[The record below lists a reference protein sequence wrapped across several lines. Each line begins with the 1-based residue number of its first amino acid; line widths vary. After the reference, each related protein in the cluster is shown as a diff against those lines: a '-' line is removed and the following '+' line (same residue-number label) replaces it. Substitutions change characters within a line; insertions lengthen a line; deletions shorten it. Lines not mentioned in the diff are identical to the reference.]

1 MGSNPPRQGIARPIP
16 YVPPNNK
23 KIDYTR
29 FTHGATK
36 PWSRP
41 NMMTG
46 FFRGMNAFEDAVAG
60 GLSNADAVLFG
71 ASAFY
76 EYYNAG
82 DRDSK
87 DEGDGGAYQGRSK
100 DYAEFKATDDLPRAR
115 VAFGHHALQDDAGG
129 MTRVSSSVESILVG
143 TGQQPQQPQ
152 DNRALARQ
160 DFETYQRH
168 ASVPYAV

>member
-1 MGSNPPRQGIARPIP
+1 
-16 YVPPNNK
+16 
-23 KIDYTR
+23 
-29 FTHGATK
+29 
-36 PWSRP
+36 
-41 NMMTG
+41 MMTG

-82 DRDSK
+82 DRD
-87 DEGDGGAYQGRSK
+87 EGDGGQGATQGAYQGRSK

-129 MTRVSSSVESILVG
+129 MKRVSSSVESILAG
-143 TGQQPQQPQ
+143 TGQQPQQPH
-152 DNRALARQ
+152 DNRALARL
-160 DFETYQRH
+160 DFETYQSH

>member
-1 MGSNPPRQGIARPIP
+1 MARPLP

-29 FTHGATK
+29 FTHGASK

-60 GLSNADAVLFG
+60 GMPNHEAALFG

-76 EYYNAG
+76 AYYNAG
-82 DRDSK
+82 DQ

-129 MTRVSSSVESILVG
+129 MKRVSSSVESILAG
-143 TGQQPQQPQ
+143 GGQQPQQQ
-152 DNRALARQ
+152 HENRALARL
-160 DFETYQRH
+160 DFETYQSH